1 MDHGFVNFFDSVKG
15 YGFIRR
21 EQGRD
26 VMFRSD
32 DIPNENYTVD
42 IPKGTKVQFNTVK
55 TAKGLKAIDILFI

>member
-32 DIPNENYTVD
+32 AIPNENYTV
-42 IPKGTKVQFNTVK
+42 
-55 TAKGLKAIDILFI
+55 FIF

>member
-32 DIPNENYTVD
+32 DIPHDNYPVD
-42 IPKGTKVQFNTVK
+42 IPTGTIVQFNTVK